1 MHKRTGT
8 YRVTR
13 ECPEDCRYR
22 AREVPFCGFCM
33 MEILGKKEK
42 EKEMQMMIDNPEGKQ
57 EKKDESKVFVISDN
71 DQFKKLVSIVPD
83 EVIVIIYIHK
93 KARPADLNCR
103 GPRATSYIRRL
114 DPLLDLAEGPEPYL
128 IYRAC

>member
-1 MHKRTGT
+1 
-8 YRVTR
+8 
-13 ECPEDCRYR
+13 
-22 AREVPFCGFCM
+22 M

-83 EVIVIIYIHK
+83 GVVLSINMEEVTFDYGK
-93 KARPADLNCR
+93 K
-103 GPRATSYIRRL
+103 
-114 DPLLDLAEGPEPYL
+114 EK
-128 IYRAC
+128 